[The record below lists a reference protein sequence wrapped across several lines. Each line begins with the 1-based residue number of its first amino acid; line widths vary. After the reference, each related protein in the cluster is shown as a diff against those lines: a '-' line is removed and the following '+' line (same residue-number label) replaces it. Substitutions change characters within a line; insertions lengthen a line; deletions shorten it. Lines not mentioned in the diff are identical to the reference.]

1 MTLMSMSL
9 RVKTYFGLF
18 HKLSFL
24 IILIGSLSWIG
35 WAVVDRG
42 GGRQHLP
49 RSQLIVGRICGHR
62 HEICD
67 VDNGGDIGV
76 VGGVVNA
83 LVVVVVLVV
92 DMIDGVGGVI
102 IVVVVG
108 SGRNC

>member
-1 MTLMSMSL
+1 MM
-9 RVKTYFGLF
+9 GC
-18 HKLSFL
+18 
-24 IILIGSLSWIG
+24 
-35 WAVVDRG
+35 

-49 RSQLIVGRICGHR
+49 RSHLIVGRICGHR

-76 VGGVVNA
+76 GGRVVN
-83 LVVVVVLVV
+83 VLVV
-92 DMIDGVGGVI
+92 DMIDGVI

>member
-1 MTLMSMSL
+1 M
-9 RVKTYFGLF
+9 G
-18 HKLSFL
+18 
-24 IILIGSLSWIG
+24 
-35 WAVVDRG
+35 VDG
-42 GGRQHLP
+42 CGGRQHLP
-49 RSQLIVGRICGHR
+49 RSHLIVGRICGHR

-67 VDNGGDIGV
+67 VDNGGDIDVGGGV
-76 VGGVVNA
+76 VGEVVDA